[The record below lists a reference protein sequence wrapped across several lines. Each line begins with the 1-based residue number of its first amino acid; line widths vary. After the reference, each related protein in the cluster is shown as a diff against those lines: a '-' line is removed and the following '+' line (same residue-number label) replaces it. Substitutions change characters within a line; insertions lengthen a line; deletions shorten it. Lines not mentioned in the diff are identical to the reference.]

1 MLKKT
6 ISLKELVSPHIS
18 QILPHNVPYYWTT
31 RFKRQN
37 FITEA
42 HFEVRRSSNHNYKKI
57 PGIFSKKKSSNF
69 LNEIVMALL

>member
-18 QILPHNVPYYWTT
+18 QILPHIVPYYWTT

-42 HFEVRRSSNHNYKKI
+42 HFEVRRSSNHKLQKYSWYLFKKNLQT
-57 PGIFSKKKSSNF
+57 F
-69 LNEIVMALL
+69 